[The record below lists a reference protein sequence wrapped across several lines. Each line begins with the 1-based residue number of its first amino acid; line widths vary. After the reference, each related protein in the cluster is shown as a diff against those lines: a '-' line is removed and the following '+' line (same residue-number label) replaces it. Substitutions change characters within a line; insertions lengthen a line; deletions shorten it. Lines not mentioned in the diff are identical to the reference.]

1 MLYST
6 VPAVRKLFEILLLCI
21 FVLMVCLNFSYS
33 NSFSFFFVYE
43 PGEEI
48 GDDDAKA
55 IAQVLRTNTTLAYL
69 WLFGK
74 YHTHTPSFSHD
85 SRFDLASCVC
95 TRMETSFLLQNDGLQ
110 QDDLS
115 CVAFFLHS

>member
-1 MLYST
+1 MILE
-6 VPAVRKLFEILLLCI
+6 LFEMLLLCI
-21 FVLMVCLNFSYS
+21 CFDVIHWTFSYS
-33 NSFSFFFVYE
+33 HSFSFFFVYE

-55 IAQVLRTNTTLAYL
+55 IAQVLRTNTTLTQL
-69 WLFGK
+69 DLRCK

-95 TRMETSFLLQNDGLQ
+95 TTIGRSFLIQHAM
-110 QDDLS
+110 
-115 CVAFFLHS
+115 VFKKMA

>member
-1 MLYST
+1 MILE
-6 VPAVRKLFEILLLCI
+6 LFEMPLLCI
-21 FVLMVCLNFSYS
+21 CFDVIYWTFSYS
-33 NSFSFFFVYE
+33 HSFSFFFVYE

-55 IAQVLRTNTTLAYL
+55 IAEALKKNTTLTWLYL
-69 WLFGK
+69 GGK

-95 TRMETSFLLQNDGLQ
+95 TTIETSFLLENPM
-110 QDDLS
+110 
-115 CVAFFLHS
+115 VFNKMT